1 MSEIVDA
8 RGLSC
13 PQPVLLVMSKIQ
25 QKASGEIEVIVDN
38 EVSRENISRAAR
50 AKGWEVREERR
61 EGEDRHLIL
70 VR

>member
-25 QKASGEIEVIVDN
+25 KKASGEIEVIVDN
-38 EVSRENISRAAR
+38 EVSRENVSRAAR